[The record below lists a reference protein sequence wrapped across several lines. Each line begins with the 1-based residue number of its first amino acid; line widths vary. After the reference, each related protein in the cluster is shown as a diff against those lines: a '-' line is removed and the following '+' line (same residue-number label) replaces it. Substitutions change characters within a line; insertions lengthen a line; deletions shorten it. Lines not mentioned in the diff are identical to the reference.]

1 MTPPKKIQTGIAA
14 VAVVGLTAAGAAV
27 AANKLQGTKSS
38 QQTAAA
44 GSFAAASS
52 STKSGTDRDHHGGPG
67 FRHDDLADAASYLG
81 ITQAALET
89 ALQSGKT
96 LAQVADATSGKS
108 AAGLI
113 DALVAAEK
121 AELAAAVKAGDLT
134 QAQADQL
141 TANLKAHE
149 TAEVNGTFRGH
160 GPGGPGDRHGGH
172 GHGDG
177 LAAAATY
184 LGITQNALLTQLQ
197 SGKTLAQIAEA
208 TNGKSTAGLVAALVA
223 AEKTEL
229 AAAVKAGDLTQA
241 QADQISSGLQARVT
255 ALVNGTRPAHDGP
268 AATTTARTASARPQR
283 APTSS
288 SPRGGPAAL
297 PSARAGPPCNRA
309 CRHGPRRAEARD
321 RRQADSVQ
329 RRSARRDCGL
339 RATPLRRAHVATDD
353 TARDRR
359 ALHGDELVLV
369 GVEHVRIRRARC
381 RARRASRNVRALRD
395 RPRRDDLPARAA
407 LDDLPAHR
415 RPQLDVDRDRARR
428 HE

>member
-38 QQTAAA
+38 QQTTAA
-44 GSFAAASS
+44 GTFAAAST
-52 STKSGTDRDHHGGPG
+52 STKSGTHHHGGPG

-121 AELAAAVKAGDLT
+121 AELVAAVKAGDLT

-149 TAEVNGTFRGH
+149 TAEVNGTFHGH

-208 TNGKSTAGLVAALVA
+208 TSGKSTAGLVAALVA
-223 AEKTEL
+223 AEKTDL

-268 AATTTARTASARPQR
+268 
-283 APTSS
+283 
-288 SPRGGPAAL
+288 GDHDGP
-297 PSARAGPPCNRA
+297 SGF
-309 CRHGPRRAEARD
+309 
-321 RRQADSVQ
+321 
-329 RRSARRDCGL
+329 
-339 RATPLRRAHVATDD
+339 
-353 TARDRR
+353 
-359 ALHGDELVLV
+359 
-369 GVEHVRIRRARC
+369 
-381 RARRASRNVRALRD
+381 
-395 RPRRDDLPARAA
+395 RAA
-407 LDDLPAHR
+407 PAGTHI
-415 RPQLDVDRDRARR
+415 
-428 HE
+428 

>member
-38 QQTAAA
+38 QQTTAA
-44 GSFAAASS
+44 GTFAAAST
-52 STKSGTDRDHHGGPG
+52 STKSGTHHHGGPG

-121 AELAAAVKAGDLT
+121 AELVAAVKAGDLT

-149 TAEVNGTFRGH
+149 TAEVNGTFHGH
-160 GPGGPGDRHGGH
+160 GPGGPGDRHG
-172 GHGDG
+172 HGDG
-177 LAAAATY
+177 LAAAVTY

-208 TNGKSTAGLVAALVA
+208 TSGKSTAGLVAALVG

-268 AATTTARTASARPQR
+268 
-283 APTSS
+283 
-288 SPRGGPAAL
+288 GDHDGP
-297 PSARAGPPCNRA
+297 SGF
-309 CRHGPRRAEARD
+309 
-321 RRQADSVQ
+321 
-329 RRSARRDCGL
+329 
-339 RATPLRRAHVATDD
+339 
-353 TARDRR
+353 
-359 ALHGDELVLV
+359 
-369 GVEHVRIRRARC
+369 
-381 RARRASRNVRALRD
+381 
-395 RPRRDDLPARAA
+395 RAA
-407 LDDLPAHR
+407 PAGTHI
-415 RPQLDVDRDRARR
+415 
-428 HE
+428 